1 MAWQSGYSRTSTAQH
16 QARRRRVLARD
27 RHTCQL
33 AWPGCVSYA
42 TIADHVIPVAFG
54 GSDHEANMQAAC
66 RPCHDA
72 KTQAEAQ
79 RARAAKRA
87 QLRLPTE
94 DHPNKVGG

>member
-1 MAWQSGYSRTSTAQH
+1 MAWQPGYSRTSTAQH
-16 QARRRRVLARD
+16 QARRRRVLDRD
-27 RHTCQL
+27 GWACQIRD
-33 AWPGCVSYA
+33 AGCVGYA

-79 RARAAKRA
+79 AARAAKRQA
-87 QLRLPTE
+87 LRLPIE